1 MQRGFDDLSSLSM
14 LDLFRVEAENQAAV
28 LTSGLLELERGK
40 AGPQLLE
47 TLMRAAHSLKGA
59 ARIVNVQSVV
69 RIAHAME
76 DCFVAAQE
84 RRLQLHQSE
93 IDVLLRGVDLLLNI
107 SKRPDS
113 PAALAAAED
122 PDVTQYLT
130 ALANVLHPSQGAGEK
145 RKKLESAPRPAAEHK
160 RSKAHGPSAAAEVK
174 EAAVTAAP
182 VVAIEPHAYQP
193 AAAVWPPQK
202 ESSETSPGP
211 LVKTKSVSADGQS
224 QAVAL
229 RQEEPERVV
238 RLTADSLNRLL
249 GLAGESLVESRWL
262 RPFAESLQRLKRQH
276 ADLTQRLDRLRQSLQ
291 QEHLSD
297 HAETQLHELTRTVAE
312 CHQFLAARMEELDVF
327 DRRSAHLSHR
337 LYLEVLRTR
346 MRPFADGARRFPRM
360 VRDLAR
366 ALGKDVRL
374 ELIGEN
380 TQVDRDILERLET
393 PLAHLLRNAVDHGC
407 ESPSARRAAGKTEES
422 ILRLEARHSAGMLVV
437 TVSDDGTG
445 VDPERVRKA
454 IIEKKLAMPSMAE
467 KLSESELLEFLFL
480 PGFTLKD
487 TVTEIS
493 GRGVGL
499 DIVQN
504 MVKSVRGAIR
514 INTQP
519 GRGMRMQLHLP
530 LTLSVVRAL
539 LVEVA
544 GEPYAIPLT
553 QISRALKLPRD
564 KIEMLEGRH
573 YFHFGGQHVGIL
585 TAHQVLDCGDPVT
598 NAGDLPIVVLGDRN
612 ARYGLIVDRFLGE
625 RELVVQPLDPRLGK
639 IKDISAAALMEDGSP
654 VLIVDVEDLV
664 RSIEKLAS
672 GGALAK
678 VQRGVLDSNSR
689 KQKRILAV
697 DDSLTVRELE
707 RKLLSGRGYLT
718 DVAVDGMDAWNAV
731 RNAKYDLVVTDVDM
745 PRMDGIELATL
756 IKKDPELR
764 SIPVMIVS
772 YKDREEDKMRGLEA
786 GADYYLTKGSFHDET
801 LLQAVLDLIG
811 EPEA

>member
-14 LDLFRVEAENQAAV
+14 LDLFRVEAENQTAI

-69 RIAHAME
+69 RVAHAME
-76 DCFVAAQE
+76 DCFVATQE
-84 RRLQLHQSE
+84 RKLQLHQSE
-93 IDVLLRGVDLLLNI
+93 IDILLRGVDLLLKI
-107 SKRPDS
+107 SKRPDAIAS
-113 PAALAAAED
+113 TATED
-122 PDVTQYLT
+122 PDVSQFLVS
-130 ALANVLHPSQGAGEK
+130 LANVLHPSQSSGEK
-145 RKKLESAPRPAAEHK
+145 RKKPEAAPRPTPESK
-160 RSKAHGPSAAAEVK
+160 RSKSHHPGGVADAK
-174 EAAVTAAP
+174 EAALAATP
-182 VVAIEPHAYQP
+182 VIAVEPHAYQP
-193 AAAVWPPQK
+193 AAAVWPPQPAK
-202 ESSETSPGP
+202 GGAAAPTALARAKPASGDGP
-211 LVKTKSVSADGQS
+211 S
-224 QAVAL
+224 QPITL
-229 RQEEPERVV
+229 RQEEQERVV

-276 ADLTQRLDRLRQSLQ
+276 ADLGQRLDRLRQSLQ
-291 QEHLSD
+291 QDHLSD
-297 HAETQLHELTRTVAE
+297 RAETQLHELTRSVAE

-374 ELIGEN
+374 EVIGEN

-407 ESPSARRAAGKTEES
+407 ESPDARRAAGKTEEAV
-422 ILRLEARHSAGMLVV
+422 IRLEARHSAGMLVV
-437 TVSDDGTG
+437 TVSDDGAG
-445 VDPERVRKA
+445 VDPERVRKV
-454 IIEKKLAMPSMAE
+454 IIQKKLAMPSMAE

-480 PGFTLKD
+480 PGFTLKE

-519 GRGMRMQLHLP
+519 DRGMRMQLHLP
-530 LTLSVVRAL
+530 LTLSVLRAL

-553 QISRALKLPRD
+553 QISRALKLPRE

-573 YFHFGGQHVGIL
+573 YFHFGDQHVGLL

-678 VQRGVLDSNSR
+678 VQRGVLDATSR

-718 DVAVDGMDAWNAV
+718 DVAVDGMDGWNAV
-731 RNAKYDLVVTDVDM
+731 RNGKYDLVVTDVDM

-756 IKKDPELR
+756 IKKDPQLR

-772 YKDREEDKMRGLEA
+772 YKDRDEDKMRGLEA

-801 LLQAVLDLIG
+801 LLQAVVDLIG
-811 EPEA
+811 EPET